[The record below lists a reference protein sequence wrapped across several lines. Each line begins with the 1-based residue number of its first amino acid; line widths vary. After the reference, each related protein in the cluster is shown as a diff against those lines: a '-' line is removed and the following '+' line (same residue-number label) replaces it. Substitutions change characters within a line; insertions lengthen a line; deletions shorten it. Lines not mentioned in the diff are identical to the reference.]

1 MAKIVL
7 DGESLLPSDIDIIKK
22 FDTVV
27 ELTPEAWK
35 KIEESREG
43 DFSF

>member
-1 MAKIVL
+1 MAKILL
-7 DGESLLPSDIDIIKK
+7 DGESLLPSDIDTIKK

-27 ELTPEAWK
+27 DLTPEAWK

-43 DFSF
+43 LH